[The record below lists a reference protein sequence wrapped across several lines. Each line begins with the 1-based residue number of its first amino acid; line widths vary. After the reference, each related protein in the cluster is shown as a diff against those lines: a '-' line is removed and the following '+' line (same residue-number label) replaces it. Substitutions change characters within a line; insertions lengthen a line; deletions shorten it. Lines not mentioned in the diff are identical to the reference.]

1 MPGSTRSAPS
11 VPSAADEV
19 DAEAAADASG
29 APASSKTFVR
39 GLPDAASRCWPN
51 AALRSAPQLGQLSAF
66 LRTVLPHR
74 WQTTENMDAGNVRRV
89 VMLEPLEGHVRE
101 VAKIAWPPMRAG
113 SSRLYAGTQSRN
125 SNPSYSLPA
134 RHARRRETTFRLWFN
149 HYRTSIAFRTY
160 FRAAKLKRLH
170 HCAARRM
177 DDGVRTGVPHIGPDV
192 DVKASDRCAYDFESA
207 RAARLASLAHDNF

>member
-1 MPGSTRSAPS
+1 
-11 VPSAADEV
+11 
-19 DAEAAADASG
+19 
-29 APASSKTFVR
+29 
-39 GLPDAASRCWPN
+39 
-51 AALRSAPQLGQLSAF
+51 
-66 LRTVLPHR
+66 
-74 WQTTENMDAGNVRRV
+74 
-89 VMLEPLEGHVRE
+89 
-101 VAKIAWPPMRAG
+101 MRAG

-177 DDGVRTGVPHIGPDV
+177 ADGVRTGVSAHWPWCRCESVGSMRVRLRIGTP
-192 DVKASDRCAYDFESA
+192 R
-207 RAARLASLAHDNF
+207 ASLLSLTI